1 MSDELTSGLETT
13 PQLDAHPPSM
23 RVRWVK
29 WDSGFRGSGI
39 RPGDAIVAVNGKR
52 VEQPLTLEATQKILP
67 TLVGQYRE
75 SKGFEDLKLLDGSP
89 LTLTVRRRNY
99 PGAGWSE
106 VKVQGQIRAVQ
117 SWRDAN
123 NQPIMGPGGPR
134 SMDND
139 GLDSSWGSWY
149 DDNLVRQLTTILD
162 GGLQQRSLNTRFELT
177 QLKARQERI
186 DYLAAHYP
194 GAFAAAVKA
203 DFAAALAVL
212 AGERREIAPAD
223 LEYRREEGERIRL
236 VSVQAHAAWD
246 AFMKANASLI
256 IPAFPAIDPITG
268 NRKSIVGK
276 LVLLPEIGN
285 SNWVSEANRTWFTF
299 GSQTDGWYIADA
311 ESPAA
316 LQMLLA
322 AERYRKFVSPNLPSQ
337 FVIIARILPNP
348 RLVVIDG
355 RGEFGMQVEVAA
367 AMVGDAMFIDVS
379 APSNT
384 EILFAGEE
392 QFRRA
397 GGTLPPD
404 SATPADVMTALIGA
418 IKHGDQ
424 PLWQSLFAVWYV
436 SFLDDGRAIL
446 HPYED
451 RLQDEYWQESRTS
464 VLGKV
469 YGAAVVWTGDP
480 RQIMTGKEFPGAP
493 VIEEIDVEIEH
504 IGQFDGEFRT
514 FKDITVNRLW
524 QLQRRNGGPWRVS
537 SVQNL

>member
-1 MSDELTSGLETT
+1 MSDELASGLETT

-75 SKGFEDLKLLDGSP
+75 SKGFQDLKLLNGSP
-89 LTLTVRRRNY
+89 LALTVRRRNY

-162 GGLQQRSLNTRFELT
+162 GGLQQRSINTRYELT
-177 QLKARQERI
+177 QLKARQARI

-194 GAFAAAVKA
+194 GAFSSAVKA
-203 DFAAALAVL
+203 DFAAALAIM

-223 LEYRREEGERIRL
+223 LEYRRAEDERIRL

-246 AFMKANASLI
+246 AFMKANASLL
-256 IPAFPAIDPITG
+256 IPAFPAIDPIAG
-268 NRKSIVGK
+268 DRKSIAGK
-276 LVLLPEIGN
+276 LALLPEIGN
-285 SNWVSEANRTWFTF
+285 GNWVSEGNRTWFTF

-316 LQMLLA
+316 LQMLIA
-322 AERYRKFVSPNLPSQ
+322 AGRYRKFVSPNLPSQ

-367 AMVGDAMFIDVS
+367 AMVGGAMFIDVS
-379 APSNT
+379 TPSNT
-384 EILFAGEE
+384 EILFAGEAR
-392 QFRRA
+392 FRHA
-397 GGTLPPD
+397 GGALPPD
-404 SATPADVMTALIGA
+404 SATPAEVMTALIAA
-418 IKHGDQ
+418 IKNGDQ

-514 FKDITVNRLW
+514 FKDINVNRLW